1 MTLTPQPYP
10 LWLAQVLDQEIQVGR
25 IIAWRV
31 GDPQSGHTDAEAVA
45 QPIVV
50 FADDNGFVWAT
61 MQASR
66 TAARFICDNRGSAAD
81 AAEKWVHEHSRGHT
95 G

>member
-10 LWLAQVLDQEIQVGR
+10 LWLAQVLDDEIQVGR

-31 GDPQSGHTDAEAVA
+31 ADPRTGHGDSDAVA

-50 FADDNGFVWAT
+50 FADDNGYVWAT

-66 TAARFICDNRGSAAD
+66 TAARFICDNRGAAAD
-81 AAEKWVHEHSRGHT
+81 AAEKWVHDHSASR
-95 G
+95 